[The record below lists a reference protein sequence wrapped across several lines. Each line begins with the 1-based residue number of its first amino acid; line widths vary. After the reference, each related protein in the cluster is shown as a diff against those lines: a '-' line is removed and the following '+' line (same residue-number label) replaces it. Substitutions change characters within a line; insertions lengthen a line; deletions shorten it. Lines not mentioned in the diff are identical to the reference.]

1 MDSVSYMNHIIG
13 SATAY
18 RISYRDPL
26 TIPVAC
32 SNFCQKFT
40 RNMLVRVVSQPATVV
55 ACHFGKTNTTANVSA
70 GGRGAVAVKSA
81 TNRIYV
87 LNLN

>member
-1 MDSVSYMNHIIG
+1 VTNKVY
-13 SATAY
+13 
-18 RISYRDPL
+18 ISNDNGD
-26 TIPVAC
+26 V
-32 SNFCQKFT
+32 
-40 RNMLVRVVSQPATVV
+40 TVID
-55 ACHFGKTNTTANVSA
+55 GKTNTTANVSA